1 MYNKNLS
8 ALLPPSNLRFMSKYF
23 ILNSTS
29 MKNGYLL
36 YNTPPPPPTTPL
48 VIFEEPV
55 FVKINL
61 KNPFF
66 VQVNL

>member
-29 MKNGYLL
+29 MKNGDLWYKS
-36 YNTPPPPPTTPL
+36 PPPPTTPL

>member
-29 MKNGYLL
+29 MKNGDL
-36 YNTPPPPPTTPL
+36 
-48 VIFEEPV
+48 
-55 FVKINL
+55 
-61 KNPFF
+61 
-66 VQVNL
+66 

>member
-29 MKNGYLL
+29 MKNGVLWYRSA
-36 YNTPPPPPTTPL
+36 PPLPWL
-48 VIFEEPV
+48 F
-55 FVKINL
+55 L
-61 KNPFF
+61 KNLF
-66 VQVNL
+66 LLKSI

>member
-29 MKNGYLL
+29 MKNGDFWYKS
-36 YNTPPPPPTTPL
+36 PPPPPLPWL
-48 VIFEEPV
+48 F
-55 FVKINL
+55 L
-61 KNPFF
+61 KNLF
-66 VQVNL
+66 LLKSI